1 MAIIE
6 IETKVEMKRGGFLP
20 CLVKA
25 HVSDDFIDDLI
36 LFWIPKKGKLYP
48 INKSLIKSTDKPEE
62 DLSIAFLSQNSDP
75 D

>member
-36 LFWIPKKGKLYP
+36 LFWIPKKGKLIP
-48 INKSLIKSTDKPEE
+48 SINPS
-62 DLSIAFLSQNSDP
+62 
-75 D
+75 